1 MTNQGFNQWKM
12 SVTKAI
18 NEVEV
23 QYDLSAGELF
33 QASNTRDSDLR
44 ELYGYG
50 WSPPETAMAV
60 TEAVG
65 LR

>member
-1 MTNQGFNQWKM
+1 MKNQGFKQWKM

-23 QYDLSAGELF
+23 RYDLSAGELF
-33 QASNTRDSDLR
+33 QASNTTDGDLR

-50 WSPPETAMAV
+50 WAPQETAMAV

>member
-1 MTNQGFNQWKM
+1 M

-23 QYDLSAGELF
+23 RYDLSAGELF
-33 QASNTRDSDLR
+33 QASNTTDGDLR

-50 WSPPETAMAV
+50 WAPQETAMAV